1 MVLVL
6 SLAKLLVAHLTDV
19 VLVLFIVR
27 LLDSLKLFHNS
38 LVEKIYNKSPVSCF
52 ASLLVDYPA
61 VLVHASLIIH
71 HIFGKYI
78 YGFMFGRPLQIQYI
92 FFLQKKL

>member
-1 MVLVL
+1 ME
-6 SLAKLLVAHLTDV
+6 SL
-19 VLVLFIVR
+19 R

-52 ASLLVDYPA
+52 ASLLVDYLA
-61 VLVHASLIIH
+61 VLVDASLIIH

-92 FFLQKKL
+92 FFLQEKL